1 MARDEAQLAMTWS
14 LLKLVYGFVL
24 FLSVYCSI
32 LSSLCVIFFNIKE
45 SSLVTIL
52 QYVQIRN
59 HSVVPETNVI
69 CWLYMIWGE
78 KKVKKV
84 F

>member
-52 QYVQIRN
+52 QDVQIRN

-69 CWLYMIWGE
+69 C
-78 KKVKKV
+78 
-84 F
+84 